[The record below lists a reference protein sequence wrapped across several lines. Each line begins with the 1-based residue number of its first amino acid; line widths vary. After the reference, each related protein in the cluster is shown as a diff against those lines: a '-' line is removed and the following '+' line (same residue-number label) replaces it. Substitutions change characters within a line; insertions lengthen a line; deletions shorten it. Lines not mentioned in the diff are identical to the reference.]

1 MIDGV
6 DFSGNGRG
14 GDELF
19 RSQRFGNAKAGLAGL
34 SLSGIPSAWR
44 EAPNRAI
51 KVSHNRYHCTTLAL
65 TY

>member
-19 RSQRFGNAKAGLAGL
+19 GSQEFGNANSIIDHDTNSSNQAGGDR
-34 SLSGIPSAWR
+34 S
-44 EAPNRAI
+44 NAI
-51 KVSHNRYHCTTLAL
+51 SY
-65 TY
+65 